1 MSDTPNELGLWGQQ
15 NPWEM
20 FLPNGQPNPYFDAN
34 PKTHKGDLPPAETQQ
49 HTSVPDFG
57 RRINTANPGG
67 VPTPADVDPNPKK
80 HGSLP
85 VVIPPRTLH
94 VA

>member
-1 MSDTPNELGLWGQQ
+1 MSDTPNEYASWGQQ

-20 FLPNGQPNPYFDAN
+20 MLPNGQPNPYFNAT
-34 PKTHKGDLPPAETQQ
+34 PKTHTGDTAPAP
-49 HTSVPDFG
+49 TSIPMPDFS
-57 RRINTANPGG
+57 RKLDSSQPGG
-67 VPTPADVDPNPKK
+67 VAPVDPNRDPNPKR

-94 VA
+94 VV